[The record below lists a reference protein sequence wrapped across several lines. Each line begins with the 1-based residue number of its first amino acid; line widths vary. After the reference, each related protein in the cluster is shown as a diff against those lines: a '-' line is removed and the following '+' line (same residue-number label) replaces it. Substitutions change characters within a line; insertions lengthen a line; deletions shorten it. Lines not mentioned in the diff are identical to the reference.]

1 MKELITSYQN
11 KDIPKSEYLDK
22 ISNYHKILYQYPK
35 LVKES
40 IIKSIKITEA
50 GLIFTIKDLD
60 NEFKIF
66 SKNFDQRHACLEILN
81 FHDYEKFEKNMIKL
95 ISKKSKVIFDIG
107 ANIGFY
113 SILMSK
119 ISPKSLIYAFEPVK
133 DVFNEFLDNIAIN
146 GLTNI
151 FAHEIC
157 ISNLNGEMTMFC
169 DQEFTQK
176 TSICNI
182 TDSNQAREIKVQT
195 TTLDSFCDQ
204 KNIKSVDFIKCD
216 VEGAEKLVMDGGF
229 KIIENSKPI
238 ILFEL
243 LRKWSTKFGYC
254 PNDVLF
260 KLQEIGYECYEMK
273 EDLIKIKEI
282 NDNTESTN
290 FLFINTKNNFLL

>member
-1 MKELITSYQN
+1 MKELITNYQN
-11 KDIPKSEYLDK
+11 QNISKSEFLDK
-22 ISNYHKILYQYPK
+22 ISLYHKILYEYPK
-35 LVKES
+35 LVEES
-40 IIKSIKITEA
+40 IIESIKITKD

-60 NEFKIF
+60 IEFKIF
-66 SKNFDQRHACLEILN
+66 TKNFDQRHACLEILN
-81 FHDYEKFEKNMIKL
+81 FHDYEKFEKNMIRT
-95 ISKKSKVIFDIG
+95 IAKKSKVIFDIG

-119 ISPKSLIYAFEPVK
+119 ISPESLIYAFEPIK
-133 DVFNEFLDNIAIN
+133 DVFNDCLNNIAIN

-157 ISNLNGEMTMFC
+157 ISNLSGEITMFC
-169 DQEFTQK
+169 DKEFTQK

-182 TDSNQAREIKVQT
+182 TNSNQAKEIKVKT

-204 KNIKSVDFIKCD
+204 QNIKSVDFIKCD
-216 VEGAEKLVMDGGF
+216 VEGAEKLVMDGGL
-229 KIIENSKPI
+229 KVIENSKPI

-243 LRKWSTKFGYC
+243 LRKWSAKFGYC

-260 KLQEIGYECYEMK
+260 KLQEIGYECYEMR
-273 EDLIKIKEI
+273 ETLIKIAEI
-282 NDNTESTN
+282 NDNTEATN